1 MSTWN
6 IYHKDGS
13 KLTDVNGEQITVH
26 GLEYSDSWMG
36 ECFVT
41 INFKHEVPINFQIG
55 DYIVYRGERFE
66 LNYEPGKD
74 KQARPDTYGEGF
86 VYDSVKFN
94 ALQDELSRA
103 EFLDVVLNDNELHYT
118 ALPKFP
124 FYVQTLDDLLD
135 RIQANLDEQIGKGLW
150 KIYSR
155 NMERSVQRGALE
167 SEWMSMYGEGT
178 RDNVIESMSI
188 TVDSQTCWQ
197 ALSLVNEKWDINF
210 IVRGR
215 NVYVGTTGIQANH
228 IFKYG
233 LGEGLY
239 EIVQNADSD
248 QSVVTRLRA
257 YGSEKNLPSHYYADL
272 GVKYVANITKVVEAS
287 TNVELELGIDYIE
300 TYFKNKRKYI
310 VSGESQEQSFGWVL
324 QVTFD
329 FQTII
334 TGYVTQAYN
343 SNKCRFYSELKGTQ
357 VDSGDEESKE
367 KLEAFIAQVKAG
379 NTKMYI
385 TSGLNKKIVPSSMKE
400 YAENLPNNMSI
411 NRLMLPGFPHV
422 SLSDFYDSL
431 TDEEKKYVNP
441 TGKQH
446 RFSTDPHRPYIDSIN
461 IDQIGL
467 RSASQFFDTDDKTN
481 GVIEIYPTIEEMEI
495 GGVRVDEIDEG
506 IAPDDDG
513 RFGDNETV
521 RNVDIYL
528 NKAIDFDINDLKDD
542 DFSISMKDGMCGG
555 RTFKVASSTKVDGR
569 WRLTIERVKDD
580 ALELWFPYR
589 DYPIKKGDHFVLTGI
604 TLPDSYVNAASLKL
618 LKYAIAYLDKND
630 YTRYVYQPK
639 VDELFMARQHDQAK
653 EDTTGTIKSLHD
665 TLKAGDL
672 MEFEDTDL
680 GIGGVISIDQL
691 TIKEEDG
698 KIPTYE
704 ITLREDKEVGT
715 IQKIQ
720 QQISSLQSGN
730 GGTGAGLTTTQ
741 VKNQVATE
749 GSKHFISKINN
760 DTAKGTVTWEKIQK
774 FLQGLNIGDGNSK
787 WSADGTL
794 ILFRLLTNNF
804 SSGLYGQGAQIDE
817 KGNIEANSI
826 YTRQFISAPKFVYNE
841 ISVTKAEQWN
851 TNGYGTIESVDVEN
865 RTITLHLEENDYGSL
880 QVGDICRGLYAD
892 IDNAHGAD
900 KTEEGALDDC
910 NFVQHKGFFTT
921 YFYVSHI
928 ITSEKGKFVFQYGK
942 KSSVTPD
949 PCAYM
954 DFAQYGSFTDEKRQS
969 SMYFSSR
976 GNSYIEVLDGVCT
989 WEVQPQN
996 RVARYGWLG
1005 GLALVKKDG
1014 SIVRPEGNGIYVQ
1027 DNIYF
1032 GGNVNYLQGL
1042 SGLDDLREEAKAYD
1056 VSLSQYQS
1064 VITVDDMGNVIN
1076 GLYTEDEAKTTKQYR
1091 ISTAVFVRKG
1101 MDILLEEDGNTEDV
1115 TAGHYRVHAVS
1126 EDCEVMVQNSTIFVT
1141 AIKNIKD
1148 GVAGTTD
1155 DATFDYDAMRK
1166 ATDAM
1171 VTIVV
1176 ELEGKTSKMV
1186 QMPIRIQHDTLP
1198 FMVCDLS
1205 NESASV
1211 AWNTKTAKYIG
1222 LPIKTKVSL
1231 MYHNEPWAISSL
1243 NISKVAGLKT
1253 SMSIEG
1259 KAKVITIDADNL
1271 TADTLAQ
1278 VTKMNITV
1286 VGRYAGANYEYTR
1299 ELTILKSSDTVVY
1312 ELIPSADSI
1321 VVDKDG
1327 NKTVNS
1333 VSCDVYATSS
1343 DDKRYK
1349 LTALPS
1355 GMTLKY
1361 GKSEN
1366 ATTSVGIGADVPV
1379 SVSDKM
1385 VTFALYDSNNNML
1398 DKESVPVVAF
1408 GKDGKGIEY
1417 IFKLQDT
1424 APSNPTPDNYATNTE
1439 YQRTD
1444 KEFVPSGWTD
1454 DPTGVTA
1461 ANPYEWVCKRVSTN
1475 GHWGAFSE
1483 PAEYAHFGKHA
1494 PKAKSS
1500 DDIVTIPTD
1509 SNGNALLTF
1518 REEVGFSLLV
1528 DGHECNISSIQKYSS
1543 TLSNVSCSI
1552 SSNVATIKCEEGA
1565 KLGITSQTVVFKV
1578 TGTLDGSSY
1587 IDYVTVKVVPNVTGA
1602 DGDGYEYIYYLSS
1615 SSSASSIPTPKRT
1628 NGVLTNGWKDDPMA
1642 PTKSSQYV
1650 WVAYKKGAVG
1660 SDGTFST
1667 PKLFNRYPRSIDHQ
1681 TCKYLTTSSISD
1693 NPSASKIWSSGSTTM
1708 PTDFNDTYP
1717 WLWKLTRTFFTDNTT
1732 EDSVVCEGYKAKDGI
1747 GIKSVNTWYGLS
1759 SYMTSQPSSYGY
1771 DTLSD
1776 IVIKDN
1782 KDMYVWSRDEVT
1794 YTDNK
1799 TGWTGA
1805 YCIGKCSDLVSV
1817 REEYGT
1823 STSDG
1828 TEPSSWSG
1836 TYPDSAPK
1844 GTYIWSRDVVE
1855 WKDGITTTSAAQLI
1869 GYIATDGLHA
1879 PKATCTDDKVT
1890 IPTDSSGNAL
1900 VSFDESISFNLYV
1913 DGTACSIS
1921 SVTKVSDTLSYVYC
1935 SISSNV
1941 ARFSCSKGAT
1951 LGKNA
1956 QHVRF
1961 KVVGTLSG
1969 KTYSDYVI
1977 VKVIPNVTGED
1988 GDGYEYIYYLSS
2000 SSSASSIPTP
2010 KRTNGVLTN
2019 GWQDD
2024 PMSPTVD
2031 KQYVYVAYKKGVVGS
2046 NGTFSAPK
2054 LFNRFPKSI
2063 SKQETRFYAHSSL
2076 TSAPKNDVLWN
2087 SGSTSMPTDFSDAY
2101 PWLWK
2106 IVRTTYTDGTTS
2118 DVVSCEGY
2126 KAKDGIGIKSV
2137 NTYYALSDDMEQPS
2151 TSKFTHDT
2159 LSEVVISNNGDKYVW
2174 SADKVTYTNT
2184 DIGWTGI
2191 YCIGKCSDLTSVI
2204 EEYGTSA
2211 SDTNKPTSW
2220 SEKYPTDAPKG
2231 TYIWSRDKIVWK
2243 KGDPTYSTAQLIGY
2257 IAKDGEN
2264 GVGSVVAYQ
2273 REAVLPTQ
2281 KPSVT
2286 SYDIYKNSDEL
2297 GNKWQKSAPPAKEG
2311 LYSGGSISGTVLY
2324 NQNANGGNWQSGVSD
2339 GGYTWY
2345 KSPAVAN
2352 NGIATMQ
2359 IRFSTTVANQ
2369 YVTFYIKAYSEANY
2383 DFILLSE
2390 IDSANVDRTNNY
2402 SFRVSGNGVVEKAT
2416 LKCDKAGSHFVT
2428 VAYAKDVG
2436 GASFGDYGLVRMSTS
2451 ENYVRMKPLLY
2462 RCDGEVA
2469 SNKVI
2474 AWGNIYQA
2482 QGDKGDTGDKG
2493 DKGETGGKGDKG
2505 ETGVGIASIQ
2515 TYYLISSMSSGITT
2529 SSSGWSTNMVNPT
2542 SSKPYLWSY
2551 VKTTLSNGD
2560 ITSSTPVIIGNFA
2573 EAGVMGEIGC
2583 IIRPSI
2589 WKSGV
2594 EYLNESA
2601 LTNKQEKY
2609 IDLVYVEDASAND
2622 GWRQYMCALTH
2633 TSSSNNSPTSSGGSK
2648 YWTKLS
2654 DTGPI
2659 YAPLILA
2666 KNAVLNF
2673 TQGQQF
2679 NLVENG
2685 KIFAS
2690 YRIPGSDGAALWLG
2704 GSTASSAPFSV
2715 DKNGSLKSTSG
2726 IIGGVEISQERLGV
2740 GVADVGNKTFKGAIL
2755 SSEGIFT
2762 GYKSSYFGAGV
2773 FAADDPSGSTIQMY
2787 DKKALSTISVSSPSL
2802 YVRKYSPDSMILNNI
2817 DKYYGAALIVDVP
2830 KGVGV
2835 ASLGNNVLGGLALS
2849 AVAGDLDIGST
2860 DNLFQKNRGT
2870 VAYLTNSSGRRFY
2883 LPDNPHE
2890 GQVVIVIQ
2898 GSTGNITFYHPGK
2911 RLVIQ
2916 NTVKDSGGFY
2926 SGKQGQFNIFVY
2938 IGSMWYG
2945 TYSNG

>member
-1 MSTWN
+1 MVTEVKNTNYWISSSALYIQLNAMGEPDYIQSSVVSGASILCYMNNVPGLGYDAGHNYQRWTLASYPSIFPDSGKKY
-6 IYHKDGS
+6 IYVAIPRVRTGDNDIATVVFPSQRIDIYGKAIIEQTKEDGS
-13 KLTDVNGEQITVH
+13 K
-26 GLEYSDSWMG
+26 
-36 ECFVT
+36 
-41 INFKHEVPINFQIG
+41 
-55 DYIVYRGERFE
+55 E
-66 LNYEPGKD
+66 L
-74 KQARPDTYGEGF
+74 
-86 VYDSVKFN
+86 
-94 ALQDELSRA
+94 
-103 EFLDVVLNDNELHYT
+103 
-118 ALPKFP
+118 
-124 FYVQTLDDLLD
+124 
-135 RIQANLDEQIGKGLW
+135 
-150 KIYSR
+150 
-155 NMERSVQRGALE
+155 
-167 SEWMSMYGEGT
+167 
-178 RDNVIESMSI
+178 
-188 TVDSQTCWQ
+188 
-197 ALSLVNEKWDINF
+197 
-210 IVRGR
+210 
-215 NVYVGTTGIQANH
+215 
-228 IFKYG
+228 
-233 LGEGLY
+233 
-239 EIVQNADSD
+239 
-248 QSVVTRLRA
+248 
-257 YGSEKNLPSHYYADL
+257 
-272 GVKYVANITKVVEAS
+272 
-287 TNVELELGIDYIE
+287 
-300 TYFKNKRKYI
+300 
-310 VSGESQEQSFGWVL
+310 VSG
-324 QVTFD
+324 
-329 FQTII
+329 
-334 TGYVTQAYN
+334 
-343 SNKCRFYSELKGTQ
+343 
-357 VDSGDEESKE
+357 
-367 KLEAFIAQVKAG
+367 
-379 NTKMYI
+379 
-385 TSGLNKKIVPSSMKE
+385 
-400 YAENLPNNMSI
+400 
-411 NRLMLPGFPHV
+411 
-422 SLSDFYDSL
+422 
-431 TDEEKKYVNP
+431 
-441 TGKQH
+441 
-446 RFSTDPHRPYIDSIN
+446 
-461 IDQIGL
+461 DQIGNENFYYIYL
-467 RSASQFFDTDDKTN
+467 QGIISEVKTDTDNTRKREWEQHIDCGSLAT
-481 GVIEIYPTIEEMEI
+481 
-495 GGVRVDEIDEG
+495 DE
-506 IAPDDDG
+506 
-513 RFGDNETV
+513 
-521 RNVDIYL
+521 
-528 NKAIDFDINDLKDD
+528 
-542 DFSISMKDGMCGG
+542 
-555 RTFKVASSTKVDGR
+555 
-569 WRLTIERVKDD
+569 
-580 ALELWFPYR
+580 
-589 DYPIKKGDHFVLTGI
+589 
-604 TLPDSYVNAASLKL
+604 
-618 LKYAIAYLDKND
+618 AIASGGEGAWWQFNSA
-630 YTRYVYQPK
+630 T
-639 VDELFMARQHDQAK
+639 
-653 EDTTGTIKSLHD
+653 DTITF
-665 TLKAGDL
+665 LK
-672 MEFEDTDL
+672 
-680 GIGGVISIDQL
+680 
-691 TIKEEDG
+691 
-698 KIPTYE
+698 
-704 ITLREDKEVGT
+704 T
-715 IQKIQ
+715 IQKATFEELIAKVAK
-720 QQISSLQSGN
+720 ITKLILN
-730 GGTGAGLTTTQ
+730 GKDLTGVADDTTIETSTTTVVTPQ
-741 VKNQVATE
+741 YLGQFGV
-749 GSKHFISKINN
+749 KHFL
-760 DTAKGTVTWEKIQK
+760 AKDKDDVAHGTITFEKVQK
-774 FLQGLNIGDGNSK
+774 FLKGLNIGDGNGA

-794 ILFRLLTNNF
+794 SLFRLLTNNF

-826 YTRQFISAPKFVYNE
+826 YARQFISAPKFVFNE

-851 TNGYGTIESVDVEN
+851 TNGYGTIESVDVKN

-900 KTEEGALDDC
+900 KIEEGALDDC
-910 NFVQHKGFFTT
+910 NFVQHKGFFST
-921 YFYVSHI
+921 YFYVTHI
-928 ITSEKGKFVFQYGK
+928 ITNEKGKFVFQYGK

-976 GNSYIEVLDGVCT
+976 GNSYIEVLDGVKT
-989 WEVQPQN
+989 WEVQSQN

-1005 GLALVKKDG
+1005 GLLLVKKDG
-1014 SIVRPEGNGIYVQ
+1014 STVRPEGNGIYVQ

-1032 GGNVNYLQGL
+1032 GGNINYLQGL

-1076 GLYTEDEAKTTKQYR
+1076 GLYTEDEEKTTKQYR

-1141 AIKNIKD
+1141 AIRNIKD

-1231 MYHNEPWAISSL
+1231 MYHNEPWTISSL

-1327 NKTVNS
+1327 NTTVNS

-1355 GMTLKY
+1355 GMSLKY

-1366 ATTSVGIGADVPV
+1366 ATTSVGIGTDVPV
-1379 SVSDKM
+1379 SASDRM
-1385 VTFALYDSNNNML
+1385 VTFALYDSNNNIL
-1398 DKESVPVVAF
+1398 DKESVPVLAF

-1417 IFKLQDT
+1417 VFKLQNS
-1424 APSNPTPDNYATNTE
+1424 APSNPTPSDYATNAE

-1454 DPTGVTA
+1454 DPTGVDA
-1461 ANPYEWVCKRVSTN
+1461 VNQYEWVSKRVSTN
-1475 GHWGAFSE
+1475 GRWGAFSK

-1494 PKAKSS
+1494 PKAKSD

-1509 SNGNALLTF
+1509 SKGKALVAF
-1518 REEVGFSLLV
+1518 REDIRFQLLV
-1528 DGHECNISSIQKYSS
+1528 DGLSCTLTSVTIDSS
-1543 TLSNVSCSI
+1543 TLRNVSCSM
-1552 SSNVATIKCEEGA
+1552 SSNVANISCAEGA
-1565 KLGITSQTVVFKV
+1565 SLGTTAQTIVFKV
-1578 TGTLDGSSY
+1578 VGTLSGASY
-1587 IDYVTVKVVPNVTGA
+1587 TDYVTVKVVPNVTGA

-1615 SSSASSIPTPKRT
+1615 SSSASSIPTPKRQ
-1628 NGVLTNGWKDDPMA
+1628 NGSLTK
-1642 PTKSSQYV
+1642 
-1650 WVAYKKGAVG
+1650 
-1660 SDGTFST
+1660 
-1667 PKLFNRYPRSIDHQ
+1667 
-1681 TCKYLTTSSISD
+1681 
-1693 NPSASKIWSSGSTTM
+1693 
-1708 PTDFNDTYP
+1708 
-1717 WLWKLTRTFFTDNTT
+1717 
-1732 EDSVVCEGYKAKDGI
+1732 
-1747 GIKSVNTWYGLS
+1747 
-1759 SYMTSQPSSYGY
+1759 
-1771 DTLSD
+1771 
-1776 IVIKDN
+1776 
-1782 KDMYVWSRDEVT
+1782 
-1794 YTDNK
+1794 
-1799 TGWTGA
+1799 
-1805 YCIGKCSDLVSV
+1805 
-1817 REEYGT
+1817 
-1823 STSDG
+1823 
-1828 TEPSSWSG
+1828 
-1836 TYPDSAPK
+1836 
-1844 GTYIWSRDVVE
+1844 
-1855 WKDGITTTSAAQLI
+1855 
-1869 GYIATDGLHA
+1869 
-1879 PKATCTDDKVT
+1879 
-1890 IPTDSSGNAL
+1890 
-1900 VSFDESISFNLYV
+1900 
-1913 DGTACSIS
+1913 
-1921 SVTKVSDTLSYVYC
+1921 
-1935 SISSNV
+1935 
-1941 ARFSCSKGAT
+1941 
-1951 LGKNA
+1951 
-1956 QHVRF
+1956 
-1961 KVVGTLSG
+1961 
-1969 KTYSDYVI
+1969 
-1977 VKVIPNVTGED
+1977 
-1988 GDGYEYIYYLSS
+1988 
-2000 SSSASSIPTP
+2000 
-2010 KRTNGVLTN
+2010 

-2024 PMSPTVD
+2024 PMPPTVD
-2031 KQYVYVAYKKGVVGS
+2031 EQYVYVAYKKGVVGS

-2063 SKQETRFYAHSSL
+2063 SKQETRFYTYSSL
-2076 TSAPKNDVLWN
+2076 SPAPPATTIWN
-2087 SGSTSMPTDFSDAY
+2087 NGSTTMPTDFNDSY

-2137 NTYYALSDDMEQPS
+2137 NTYYALSDDMEQPG
-2151 TSKFTHDT
+2151 TSKFTYDT

-2191 YCIGKCSDLTSVI
+2191 YCIGKCSDLTSVT
-2204 EEYGTSA
+2204 EEYGTSLSA
-2211 SDTNKPTSW
+2211 DSKPSDNSW

-2231 TYIWSRDKIVWK
+2231 TYIWSRDVVEWK
-2243 KGDPTYSTAQLIGY
+2243 DGTTTTSAAQLIGY

-2281 KPSVT
+2281 KPSVN
-2286 SYDIYKNSDEL
+2286 SYEYYKYNDDL
-2297 GNKWQKSAPPAKEG
+2297 GNNWKKSAPPAKEG
-2311 LYSGGSISGTVLY
+2311 LYSGGSISGTVQY
-2324 NQNANGGNWQSGVSD
+2324 NQNLNGDAWISGVSN
-2339 GGYTWY
+2339 GGSIWY
-2345 KSPAVAN
+2345 QSPASMTN
-2352 NGIATMQ
+2352 QDKKNGFCSMQ
-2359 IRFSTTVANQ
+2359 VRFTTTVDDQ
-2369 YVTFYIKAYSEANY
+2369 YVTFYLKAYSEEGW
-2383 DFILLSE
+2383 DWILLSKL
-2390 IDSANVDRTNNY
+2390 DSATVSRTNYY
-2402 SFRVSGNGVVEKAT
+2402 SQASGNGKTVQVQM
-2416 LKCDKAGSHFVT
+2416 KCGKAGSHFVT
-2428 VAYAKDVG
+2428 VAYSKDG
-2436 GASFGDYGLVRMSTS
+2436 SGDKNGDYVLFRMATS
-2451 ENYVRMKPLLY
+2451 ENYVWMKPLLY

-2482 QGDKGDTGDKG
+2482 QGDKGD
-2493 DKGETGGKGDKG
+2493 TGGKGDKG

-2529 SSSGWSTNMVNPT
+2529 SSSGWETSMVNPT

-2648 YWTKLS
+2648 YWTQLS

-2715 DKNGSLKSTSG
+2715 DKNGRLKSTSG

-2755 SSEGIFT
+2755 SSEGLFT
-2762 GYKSSYFGAGV
+2762 GYKSSYFGAGY
-2773 FAADDPSGSTIQMY
+2773 FADYDPSDSQIQMY
-2787 DKKALSTISVSSPSL
+2787 DQKALGTNPTQSVSSPSL
-2802 YVRKYSPDSMILNNI
+2802 YVRKYTPDNAIINNI

-2830 KGVGV
+2830 QGIGIT
-2835 ASLGNNVLGGLALS
+2835 SLGNNVLGGLALS
-2849 AVAGDLDIGST
+2849 AIAGDLDIGST
-2860 DNLFQKNRGT
+2860 DYLFQKNRGT

-2883 LPDNPHE
+2883 LPENPHE

-2938 IGSMWYG
+2938 INSMWYG